1 MMDETLQDKVERL
14 KALLITYGQVA
25 VAFSGGVDSTL
36 LLKVARDILGRE
48 RVLAITAES
57 AFVPAADVREAQ
69 AFCRQEGVRHELAVL
84 EPLRCHDVRSN
95 PADRCYFCKRL
106 VFGKL
111 REIAGSAGIVHLLD
125 GTNVDDQGDYRPGAK
140 AVKELGVLS
149 PLQEAG
155 FTKADVRALSAE
167 LGLRTA
173 AKPSA
178 ACLASRIPYGEEIT
192 ANKLKRVEAAENFL
206 HESGFWQVRVRS
218 HHDLARIE
226 LPPADITA
234 FIAGGHYEQVAH
246 RLKELGFAYVTLDLE
261 GYRTGRLNEVLKG
274 NEYAQK

>member
-1 MMDETLQDKVERL
+1 MMDEVLQRKVEKL
-14 KALLITYGQVA
+14 KALLKTYGRAA

-36 LLKVARDILGRE
+36 LLKVARDVLGAD
-48 RVLAITAES
+48 RVLAITAQS
-57 AFVPAADVREAQ
+57 DFVPAADVCEAQ
-69 AFCRQEGVRHELAVL
+69 VFCQQEGVRHELAVL
-84 EPLRCHDVRSN
+84 EPLLYYDVRTN

-111 REIAGSAGIVHLLD
+111 REIAGRAGIVHLLD
-125 GTNVDDQGDYRPGAK
+125 GTNVDDQGDYRPGAR

-149 PLQEAG
+149 PLQEVG

-167 LGLRTA
+167 LGLKTA

-192 ANKLKRVEAAENFL
+192 TDKLRRVEAAENFL
-206 HESGFWQVRVRS
+206 HKAGFAQVRVRS

-226 LPPADITA
+226 LPQADIAT
-234 FIAGGHYEQVAH
+234 FMSGPYEQAAH
-246 RLKELGFAYVTLDLE
+246 KFKELGFAYVTLDLE
-261 GYRTGRLNEVLKG
+261 GYRTGSLNEALKG
-274 NEYAQK
+274 K

>member
-1 MMDETLQDKVERL
+1 MMDELLQSKVEKL
-14 KALLITYGQVA
+14 QTLLQSYGHVA

-36 LLKVARDILGRE
+36 LLKMAREVLGEE
-48 RVLAITAES
+48 RVLAITAQS
-57 AFVPAADVREAQ
+57 DFVPAGDVREAQ
-69 AFCRQEGVRHELAVL
+69 EFCRQEGVRHQLLVL
-84 EPLRCHDVRSN
+84 EPLIYYDVRTN

-111 REIAGSAGIVHLLD
+111 REIAGAAGIVHLAD
-125 GTNVDDQGDYRPGAK
+125 GSNVDDLGDYRPGAK

-167 LGLRTA
+167 LGLKTA

-192 ANKLKRVEAAENFL
+192 PQKLKRVEAAENFL
-206 HESGFWQVRVRS
+206 HEAGFAQVRVRS

-226 LPPADITA
+226 LPQADIAA
-234 FIAGGHYEQVAH
+234 FMEGHYQQAAKK
-246 RLKELGFAYVTLDLE
+246 LKELGFAYVTLDLE
-261 GYRTGRLNEVLKG
+261 GYRTGSLNEALKG
-274 NEYAQK
+274 K

>member
-1 MMDETLQDKVERL
+1 MMDELLQSKVEKL
-14 KALLITYGQVA
+14 QTLLTSYGHVA

-36 LLKVARDILGRE
+36 LLKMARDVLGEE
-48 RVLAITAES
+48 RVLAITAQS
-57 AFVPAADVREAQ
+57 DFVPAGDVREAQ
-69 AFCRQEGVRHELAVL
+69 EFCRQEGVRHQLLVL
-84 EPLRCHDVRSN
+84 EPLIYYDVRTN

-111 REIAGSAGIVHLLD
+111 REIAGAAGIVHLAD
-125 GTNVDDQGDYRPGAK
+125 GSNVDDLGDYRPGAK
-140 AVKELGVLS
+140 AVKKLGVLS

-167 LGLRTA
+167 LGLKTA

-192 ANKLKRVEAAENFL
+192 PQKLKRVEAAENFL
-206 HESGFWQVRVRS
+206 HEAGFAQVRVRS

-226 LPPADITA
+226 LPQADIAA
-234 FIAGGHYEQVAH
+234 FMEGHYQQAAKK
-246 RLKELGFAYVTLDLE
+246 LKELGFAYVTLDLE
-261 GYRTGRLNEVLKG
+261 GYRTGSLNEALKG
-274 NEYAQK
+274 K